1 MQFEFQIVPRIYFG
15 EGSSKRLGELVHGYG
30 AKTVF
35 FCYDKGVAKLAAGY
49 IQDLKDSG
57 LKVVEFSDIMP
68 NPTNTM
74 MDEAGELAREA
85 NADVVVALGGG
96 SCIDTAKVVGILL
109 TNPSPC
115 LQYTEAND
123 PQMPVKNPNK
133 PLIAIPTTS
142 GTGTEATIFT
152 IITAP
157 ALSRK
162 VAIPSPYVAANVA
175 ILDPAIMVALP
186 PAVTAYTGMD
196 ALTHAIESYTAKN
209 ASPFTDDLA
218 IRAIKLIS
226 QNIIEAYK
234 NGSNVEA
241 RANMH
246 LASLMA
252 GIAFGN
258 AFVGMV
264 HAIAHPI
271 SAHCNVAHGLA
282 NATCLSYVMDYN
294 APVVP
299 DRTIDIGVAMGL
311 DLQGL
316 SKEEACKKTVAAVQ
330 KLVDDLK
337 IPKLSEVGV
346 TEDKLEPIAK
356 DAVVEIPSIFNAREV
371 TKEAC
376 MEVLRKAFK

>member
-1 MQFEFQIVPRIYFG
+1 MEFEFQIVPRIYFG
-15 EGSSKRLGELVHGYG
+15 AGASNKLGEIALSYG

-35 FCYDKGVAKLAAGY
+35 FCYDKGVAKLAAGFV
-49 IQDLKDSG
+49 QTLKDSG
-57 LKVVEFSDIMP
+57 LEVVEFSDIMP
-68 NPTNTM
+68 NPTNVM
-74 MDEAGELAREA
+74 MEEAAQLARKA
-85 NADVVVALGGG
+85 NSDVVVALGGG
-96 SCIDTAKVVGILL
+96 SCIDTAKVVAILL

-142 GTGTEATIFT
+142 GTGSEATAFT

-157 ALSRK
+157 ALSKK
-162 VAIPSPYVAANVA
+162 VAIPSQYAAANAA

-196 ALTHAIESYTAKN
+196 ALTHAIEAYTAKN
-209 ASPFTDDLA
+209 ANPFTDDLA
-218 IRAIKLIS
+218 IRAIKLIA

-246 LASLMA
+246 LGSLMA

-264 HAIAHPI
+264 HSIAHPI

-282 NATCLSYVMDYN
+282 NAACLSYVMDYN
-294 APVVP
+294 AVVVP

-316 SKEEACKKTVAAVQ
+316 SKEEACKKIVAAVQ
-330 KLVDDLK
+330 KLTEELK

-346 TEDKLEPIAK
+346 TEDKLEPIAE
-356 DAVVEIPSIFNAREV
+356 DALVEIPSMFNAREV

>member
-1 MQFEFQIVPRIYFG
+1 MQFEFSIPPYIHFG
-15 EGSSKRLGELVHGYG
+15 AGTTNKLEEMVLNYG

-35 FCYDKGVAKLAAGY
+35 FVYDKGVAKLAAGF
-49 IQDLKDSG
+49 IQKLKDSG
-57 LKVVEFSDIMP
+57 LQVAEFNGIMP
-68 NPTNTM
+68 NPTNDM
-74 MDEAGELAREA
+74 MEEAAQLAREA
-85 NADVVVALGGG
+85 NSDVVVALGGG
-96 SCIDTAKVVGILL
+96 SCIDTAKVVAILL

-115 LQYTEAND
+115 LQYAGPPNL
-123 PQMPVKNPNK
+123 VKNPGK

-142 GTGTEATIFT
+142 GTGTEATPFT

-157 ALSRK
+157 SLAKK
-162 VAIPSPYVAANVA
+162 VAIASPYVAPTIA
-175 ILDPAIMVALP
+175 ILDPAILVALP

-196 ALTHAIESYTAKN
+196 AFTHAIEAYTAKN

-218 IRAIKLIS
+218 IRAIKLIA
-226 QNIIEAYK
+226 QNIMEATN
-234 NGSNVEA
+234 NGSNIEA

-271 SAHCNVAHGLA
+271 SAHCDVAHGLA
-282 NATCLSYVMDYN
+282 NAACLSYVMDYN
-294 APVVP
+294 ASVVP

-316 SKEEACKKTVAAVQ
+316 SKEEACKKVVAAAQ

-346 TEDKLEPIAK
+346 TEDKLEPIAD
-356 DAVVEIPSIFNAREV
+356 DAVVELPSLFNAREV

-376 MEVLRKAFK
+376 MEVLRRAFK

>member
-1 MQFEFQIVPRIYFG
+1 MQ
-15 EGSSKRLGELVHGYG
+15 
-30 AKTVF
+30 T
-35 FCYDKGVAKLAAGY
+35 
-49 IQDLKDSG
+49 LKDSG
-57 LKVVEFSDIMP
+57 LKVAEFNGILP
-68 NPTNTM
+68 NPT
-74 MDEAGELAREA
+74 DESMEEAAQLAREA
-85 NADVVVALGGG
+85 NADVVVAFGGG
-96 SCIDTAKVVGILL
+96 SCIDTAKVVSILL

-115 LQYTEAND
+115 LQYAGPPNL
-123 PQMPVKNPNK
+123 VKNPGK

-142 GTGTEATIFT
+142 GTGTEATPFT
-152 IITAP
+152 IITVP
-157 ALSRK
+157 SLSKK
-162 VAIPSPYVAANVA
+162 VAIASPYVAPRLA
-175 ILDPAIMVALP
+175 ILDPAIMVGLP
-186 PAVTAYTGMD
+186 PAITAYTGMD

-218 IRAIKLIS
+218 IRAIKLIA
-226 QNIIEAYK
+226 QNIMEATN

-294 APVVP
+294 AVEVP
-299 DRTIDIGVAMGL
+299 DRTIDIGVAMGI
-311 DLQGL
+311 DVQGL

-330 KLVDDLK
+330 ELIDTLK

-346 TEDKLEPIAK
+346 TEEKLEAIAE
-356 DAVVEIPSIFNAREV
+356 DAVAELPSLFNAREV

-376 MEVLRKAFK
+376 MEVLKKAFK